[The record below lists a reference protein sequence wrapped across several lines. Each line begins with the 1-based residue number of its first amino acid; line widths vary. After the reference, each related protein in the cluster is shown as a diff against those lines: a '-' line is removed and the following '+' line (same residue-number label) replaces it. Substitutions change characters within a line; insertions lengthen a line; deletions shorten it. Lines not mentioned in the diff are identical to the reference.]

1 MFPNFQYTT
10 NNKQNNPYTPY
21 NNQYQ
26 YNQYNQFNQY
36 PPQYSQPT
44 IEFKRD
50 EGDFDIKFFRL
61 HPTNLNIINTP
72 LNGLYNSLDS
82 NEDESTKLLNK
93 FTNFDMLNNF
103 SIDNLLILNPSFGRI
118 FVNETLEGL
127 ITFHNKSDHQKQIK
141 DLDITL
147 KVEENK
153 NNQNGNKKSF
163 KLNLK
168 IPKDTFI
175 QKRSVYSIKFSNK
188 VDSFG
193 KYIID
198 INVKSRSDFYD
209 EQYRNNPQKYSI
221 KKKGKDYV
229 IENEKIEFSHNKRL
243 TFDANLPFNVEKK
256 FHNYLM
262 NIFYIETK
270 IINNTIYPLT
280 ITDIILTPKSK
291 QDIIFKPI
299 DDLKKLNFSN
309 SNNNNFNTQFLTLQQ
324 DEETNSVFKIIFP
337 NEFIFDENLFLLKI
351 KWLNLFDFKEKEQIY
366 EIKNEFITYNNYF
379 KIKEIEKPEGDI
391 IKNQNFKIMIK
402 LETKNIKKKI
412 FINLE
417 RETKADQDK
426 LNDREFEIIDIIE
439 KRIELSQKFN
449 MNNFILI
456 CKSDYLGNVNMPKI
470 KFIINEDNKI
480 KEEISCDSL
489 LHFNCISKEE

>member
-1 MFPNFQYTT
+1 
-10 NNKQNNPYTPY
+10 
-21 NNQYQ
+21 
-26 YNQYNQFNQY
+26 
-36 PPQYSQPT
+36 
-44 IEFKRD
+44 
-50 EGDFDIKFFRL
+50 
-61 HPTNLNIINTP
+61 
-72 LNGLYNSLDS
+72 
-82 NEDESTKLLNK
+82 
-93 FTNFDMLNNF
+93 
-103 SIDNLLILNPSFGRI
+103 
-118 FVNETLEGL
+118 
-127 ITFHNKSDHQKQIK
+127 
-141 DLDITL
+141 
-147 KVEENK
+147 
-153 NNQNGNKKSF
+153 
-163 KLNLK
+163 
-168 IPKDTFI
+168 
-175 QKRSVYSIKFSNK
+175 
-188 VDSFG
+188 
-193 KYIID
+193 
-198 INVKSRSDFYD
+198 
-209 EQYRNNPQKYSI
+209 
-221 KKKGKDYV
+221 
-229 IENEKIEFSHNKRL
+229 
-243 TFDANLPFNVEKK
+243 
-256 FHNYLM
+256 M

-480 KEEISCDSL
+480 KEEIYCDSL

>member
-21 NNQYQ
+21 NNQY
-26 YNQYNQFNQY
+26 QYNQFNQY

-188 VDSFG
+188 VDSVG

-309 SNNNNFNTQFLTLQQ
+309 NNFNTRFLTLQH
-324 DEETNSVFKIIFP
+324 DEEN
-337 NEFIFDENLFLLKI
+337 
-351 KWLNLFDFKEKEQIY
+351 
-366 EIKNEFITYNNYF
+366 
-379 KIKEIEKPEGDI
+379 
-391 IKNQNFKIMIK
+391 
-402 LETKNIKKKI
+402 
-412 FINLE
+412 
-417 RETKADQDK
+417 
-426 LNDREFEIIDIIE
+426 
-439 KRIELSQKFN
+439 KFC
-449 MNNFILI
+449 F
-456 CKSDYLGNVNMPKI
+456 
-470 KFIINEDNKI
+470 
-480 KEEISCDSL
+480 
-489 LHFNCISKEE
+489 

>member
-1 MFPNFQYTT
+1 
-10 NNKQNNPYTPY
+10 
-21 NNQYQ
+21 
-26 YNQYNQFNQY
+26 
-36 PPQYSQPT
+36 
-44 IEFKRD
+44 
-50 EGDFDIKFFRL
+50 
-61 HPTNLNIINTP
+61 
-72 LNGLYNSLDS
+72 
-82 NEDESTKLLNK
+82 
-93 FTNFDMLNNF
+93 
-103 SIDNLLILNPSFGRI
+103 
-118 FVNETLEGL
+118 
-127 ITFHNKSDHQKQIK
+127 
-141 DLDITL
+141 
-147 KVEENK
+147 
-153 NNQNGNKKSF
+153 
-163 KLNLK
+163 
-168 IPKDTFI
+168 
-175 QKRSVYSIKFSNK
+175 
-188 VDSFG
+188 
-193 KYIID
+193 
-198 INVKSRSDFYD
+198 
-209 EQYRNNPQKYSI
+209 
-221 KKKGKDYV
+221 
-229 IENEKIEFSHNKRL
+229 
-243 TFDANLPFNVEKK
+243 
-256 FHNYLM
+256 M

-299 DDLKKLNFSN
+299 DDLKKLNFS
-309 SNNNNFNTQFLTLQQ
+309 NNNFNTQFLTLQQ

-402 LETKNIKKKI
+402 LGTKNIKKKI

-449 MNNFILI
+449 TNNFILI

-470 KFIINEDNKI
+470 KFIKNEDNKI